1 MYFYVI
7 FGMCRISLAT
17 NHHRQSP
24 PVVFNPKGENMA
36 IQQLSAQEIDQVSGG
51 CCLFFSKFF
60 SSCFS
65 NFFKSCMPSKPSCN
79 KPKPPTPPTP
89 PQPA

>member
-1 MYFYVI
+1 
-7 FGMCRISLAT
+7 
-17 NHHRQSP
+17 
-24 PVVFNPKGENMA
+24 MA
-36 IQQLSAQEIDQVSGG
+36 IQQLSAREIDQVSGG

-79 KPKPPTPPTP
+79 KPKPPTPP
-89 PQPA
+89 QPA